1 MTTSPFM
8 STAYVTDDR
17 PLPWKYAYLEPAVP
31 TGKLLIVEHISGW
44 VVVRQGYV
52 VDLMQAVGYYGLDA
66 SGRTAT
72 WEVFLPMQFASQPF
86 NFGGQ
91 LGVARR
97 HQFGSPCRLYV
108 SAGERIAVTAVAS
121 YVGELHA
128 TAIGHLVDP

>member
-1 MTTSPFM
+1 M
-8 STAYVTDDR
+8 STAYITDDR

-91 LGVARR
+91 LGVARM

-108 SAGERIAVTAVAS
+108 SASQNIQVIADANSAGV
-121 YVGELHA
+121 LDA
-128 TAIGHLVDP
+128 TAIGYLVDA